1 MIKYFLIGFVIGI
14 AKIIPGVSGAVIA
27 IIFGVYEK
35 GLDAITHFFRDIKRN
50 SVFLFSIGLGIF
62 CGIFLFS
69 NIIKFFIDNYYLLIM
84 LLFTGLIFGGTLNVS
99 KNVKKD
105 KVSYVII
112 YLSLIIILF
121 LGVNNIFNSY
131 VIKNN
136 FIDYLVYFI
145 SGFVEAIG
153 TVIPGVSSTAL
164 LMIIGVYDIFINAI
178 ANIYDISN
186 LIFILFFGF
195 GLFIGIILIS
205 LVMDYL
211 FKKHK
216 KNTYDFIIGI
226 SIGSVIL
233 MLFKSFAYSFSS
245 LSFIVGFL
253 LFIIGFVISYCVNL
267 D

>member
-1 MIKYFLIGFVIGI
+1 M
-14 AKIIPGVSGAVIA
+14 
-27 IIFGVYEK
+27 
-35 GLDAITHFFRDIKRN
+35 
-50 SVFLFSIGLGIF
+50 
-62 CGIFLFS
+62 
-69 NIIKFFIDNYYLLIM
+69 
-84 LLFTGLIFGGTLNVS
+84 
-99 KNVKKD
+99 
-105 KVSYVII
+105 
-112 YLSLIIILF
+112 
-121 LGVNNIFNSY
+121 
-131 VIKNN
+131 
-136 FIDYLVYFI
+136 DYLVYFI

-178 ANIYDISN
+178 ANIYDINN
-186 LIFILFFGF
+186 LIFTLFFGF

-253 LFIIGFVISYCVNL
+253 LFIIGFVISYYVDL